1 MRVGPDPL
9 PGPYKKG
16 NDDTQVCA
24 GRGPPEIQKVATSIY
39 QPSIAGNTRS
49 WGKRSPPEF
58 LEGTNPPNAW
68 FQISGLQKQKRIT
81 LHCLKLPGLWSLV
94 MAATGHQKRGRT
106 GDAEEDGTVVP
117 GLGGPRG
124 PVSQASSSPTPARP
138 RRLSTPPAPA
148 LLCGELGS
156 LPTREAHRAPTL
168 RLPGSPNSPAPGNP
182 PASAPQR
189 LSFPA
194 ASRLISRKTLLSR
207 ASSQFLL
214 LELPPGFWFC
224 HARNLFCLS

>member
-1 MRVGPDPL
+1 MLADEISQDLEVETSRMRVGPDPL

-49 WGKRSPPEF
+49 WGKRSPPEL

-94 MAATGHQKRGRT
+94 MAATGRQKRGRT

-156 LPTREAHRAPTL
+156 LPTTEAHRAPTL
-168 RLPGSPNSPAPGNP
+168 RLPGSP
-182 PASAPQR
+182 
-189 LSFPA
+189 
-194 ASRLISRKTLLSR
+194 
-207 ASSQFLL
+207 
-214 LELPPGFWFC
+214 
-224 HARNLFCLS
+224 

>member
-1 MRVGPDPL
+1 MLADEISQDLEVETSRMRVGPDPL

-138 RRLSTPPAPA
+138 RRLKI
-148 LLCGELGS
+148 G
-156 LPTREAHRAPTL
+156 RAHV
-168 RLPGSPNSPAPGNP
+168 
-182 PASAPQR
+182 
-189 LSFPA
+189 
-194 ASRLISRKTLLSR
+194 
-207 ASSQFLL
+207 
-214 LELPPGFWFC
+214 
-224 HARNLFCLS
+224 